1 MKLVGSKIV
10 EKKAAGGKKVPE
22 IAEKWG
28 QAVAERGFA
37 QIPNYL
43 LFINQFLDEEK
54 RLSPTELLILLQ
66 ISGNWWKKGDLPFPS
81 VRTLAIRC
89 GTSERQILRAMAK
102 LEKVELLRRV
112 RRRENGLIAS
122 NAYDL
127 EPLVKLL
134 AEVAKAFPNVFPRT
148 VR

>member
-1 MKLVGSKIV
+1 MKIV
-10 EKKAAGGKKVPE
+10 EGKKVPDVVG
-22 IAEKWG
+22 KWG
-28 QAVAERGFA
+28 ATVADRGFA

-54 RLSPTELLILLQ
+54 RLSPIELLVLLQ
-66 ISGNWWKKGDLPFPS
+66 ISGSWWKKADLPFPS
-81 VRTLAIRC
+81 VRTLATRC

-112 RRRENGLIAS
+112 KRRENGLIAS

-127 EPLVKLL
+127 EPLAKFL
-134 AEVAKAFPNVFPRT
+134 AEIAKTFPNAFPRT
-148 VR
+148 LR